1 MNRTITNKSDLY
13 KPINEGDKVIFNIGF
28 EQFIYSVN
36 TNCLTCVD
44 DFNDIIFDRLGMDT
58 IEKYAFASKQYGYN
72 VNIGNWPASHDYDFE
87 GLTNLV
93 RALYGQIENKKKSP
107 FKPLFS
113 ETDDISNEP
122 NKIRVPKTK
131 IKYIKSDKDSKLKHI
146 K

>member
-1 MNRTITNKSDLY
+1 MDRIITNKYDLY
-13 KPINEGDKVIFNIGF
+13 KPISEGDQVIFNIGN
-28 EQFIYSVN
+28 EQFIYMVN

-44 DFNDIIFDRLGMDT
+44 DFNDIIFEKLGMDT

-72 VNIGNWPASHDYDFE
+72 VNIGNWPASHDYDYE

-93 RALYGQIENKKKSP
+93 RALYEQIDSKKKSP
-107 FKPLFS
+107 FKPIFS
-113 ETDDISNEP
+113 ETDDIYKEP

-131 IKYIKSDKDSKLKHI
+131 IKYIKGDANSKLKPI